1 MLSCRVSD
9 VSGRGGKAAPC
20 GSKKDIHHPCGDPD
34 TGGRRDSAA
43 SGIKEGRIFRGRV
56 WDYLE
61 AGLKRTKDEIVEI
74 IRKYPTEEEQLKI
87 MLATYHKGV
96 KQEEQPDFAFLLNA
110 AATLKV
116 IRRECMND
124 ADPER

>member
-9 VSGRGGKAAPC
+9 VSGRVGKAAPC
-20 GSKKDIHHPCGDPD
+20 GSKKDIHHPCRDSD

-43 SGIKEGRIFRGRV
+43 SGLKEGRIFRG
-56 WDYLE
+56 